1 MGPINDF
8 IVLFT
13 RSAVVMGRRYSSM
26 FTVPPIETVPF
37 LCSILL
43 SMVSLAEKW
52 NSRIPVS
59 VAM

>member
-1 MGPINDF
+1 MGPVNDF

-37 LCSILL
+37 LFSIWPA
-43 SMVSLAEKW
+43 VFDHE
-52 NSRIPVS
+52 
-59 VAM
+59 